1 VDSMGSDLS
10 IVRAAKVST
19 IGEASLGLN
28 EANKGLINYLMK
40 NRHGS
45 PFEHGTMTFLVKAPI
60 FVWREHMRHRI
71 GFSYNEES
79 GRYHKLVAEF
89 YRPNKPRTQSGKA
102 GHYLLADSDDEIMA
116 HDMDCAFEWANI
128 RAYQMYVEMLTKGV
142 AREIARMVLPVNIM
156 SSAYVTMN
164 PRSLMNF
171 LALRTAPNAQREI
184 QIVASSYESYF
195 SAKFTE
201 VWAAFCDNGRVAP

>member
-1 VDSMGSDLS
+1 MGSDMS
-10 IVRAAKVST
+10 IVKAAKVST

-28 EANKGLINYLMK
+28 EGNKGLINYLMK
-40 NRHGS
+40 HRHGS
-45 PFEHGTMTFLVKAPI
+45 PFEHGAMTFLVKAPI

-79 GRYHKLVAEF
+79 GRYKVLQPEF
-89 YRPNKPRTQSGKA
+89 YRPDVARTQEGKA
-102 GHYLLADSDDEIMA
+102 GHYIIERSEDDILN

-128 RAYQMYVEMLTKGV
+128 RAYQMYQEMLRRGV
-142 AREIARMVLPVNIM
+142 AREVARMVLPVNIM

-164 PRSLMNF
+164 PRSMMNF

-184 QIVASSYESYF
+184 QIVASNYESYF

-201 VWAAFCDNGRVAP
+201 VWAAFCGNGRVAP